1 MADLRLSEIKNT
13 IMGKSKLMSIQLGL
27 SIEGMELEPQKD
39 RDRLFKQKGVR
50 RWRRVLVTERVA
62 TAAEEKEINEKKTDW
77 QIPSSFTDPL
87 EHHKLRLQ

>member
-50 RWRRVLVTERVA
+50 R
-62 TAAEEKEINEKKTDW
+62 
-77 QIPSSFTDPL
+77 
-87 EHHKLRLQ
+87 